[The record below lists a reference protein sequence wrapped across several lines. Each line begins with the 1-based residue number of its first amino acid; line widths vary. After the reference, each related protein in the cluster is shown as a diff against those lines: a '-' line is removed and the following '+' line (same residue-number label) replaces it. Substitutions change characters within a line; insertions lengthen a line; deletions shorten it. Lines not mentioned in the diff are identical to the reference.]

1 MIIAEGPC
9 AFATAVGNTW
19 RCRRLCVRDSSLLN
33 TYYVPCAMLSASRVL
48 GLFFSSQQPPEAG
61 TIIISIVQ
69 VRKPRH
75 GEVRLLPRGVPAE
88 PGFELIAW
96 VCWQGRQG
104 SPCSCL
110 E

>member
-1 MIIAEGPC
+1 MPLLQQWRIPGGAGGCASEHSHCYHRFLFIEHVLCATHHAECFTRVG
-9 AFATAVGNTW
+9 AF
-19 RCRRLCVRDSSLLN
+19 
-33 TYYVPCAMLSASRVL
+33 
-48 GLFFSSQQPPEAG
+48 FFPSQQPPEAG

-69 VRKPRH
+69 VRKLRH

-88 PGFELIAW
+88 LGFELIAW
-96 VCWQGRQG
+96 VCWEGRQG